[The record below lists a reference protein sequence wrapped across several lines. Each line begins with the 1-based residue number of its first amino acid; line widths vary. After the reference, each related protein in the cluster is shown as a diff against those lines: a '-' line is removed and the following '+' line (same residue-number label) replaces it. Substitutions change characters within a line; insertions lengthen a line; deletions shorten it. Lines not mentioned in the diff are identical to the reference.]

1 MDYPIERDVDVITV
15 MAATSAVH
23 PQATL
28 IYPPIGPYSSG
39 IIETFDPSIEEDR
52 IKAKQIF
59 CEEGGCDLSLRIT
72 QGGKES
78 VYMLRQSLDPSEDPT
93 KMSSL
98 KTQAINLKAAEG
110 DVAKVELL
118 STPDAEVD
126 GLPDRPRILDA
137 WEK

>member
-72 QGGKES
+72 QGGERIR
-78 VYMLRQSLDPSEDPT
+78 VYA
-93 KMSSL
+93 K
-98 KTQAINLKAAEG
+98 AILGSKRRSNKNELAENAG
-110 DVAKVELL
+110 NK
-118 STPDAEVD
+118 P
-126 GLPDRPRILDA
+126 
-137 WEK
+137 